1 MAATVQLINDRLLR
15 EAVAGKLSTRLGMP
29 LADFW
34 MLLKRADKPRDFAN
48 SKPVEGSQPGNTAQT
63 LAATH
68 PIGGLTLLALGD
80 ADIRRWITSQPW
92 SPRLMEM
99 EEAGLLVKILDS
111 DMSVDEPSSIAAFSA
126 GLDAPAKALLDSLL
140 RERLPEDRLAAARDY
155 WGAIEKREL
164 LHRRDLL
171 KARLREPDLSHG
183 EITEIQK
190 QILDLQKHLTDIS
203 RPFSP
208 SGPE

>member
-1 MAATVQLINDRLLR
+1 
-15 EAVAGKLSTRLGMP
+15 
-29 LADFW
+29 
-34 MLLKRADKPRDFAN
+34 MLLGRSGKSGKPADA
-48 SKPVEGSQPGNTAQT
+48 QPAAPQP
-63 LAATH
+63 LAATQ
-68 PIGGLTLLALGD
+68 PIGALTLLALGD
-80 ADIRRWITSQPW
+80 ADIRRWISSQPW

-99 EEAGLLVKILDS
+99 ENAGLLVKILDS
-111 DMSVDEPSSIAAFSA
+111 DVSADDPASLAAFSA
-126 GLDAPAKALLDSLL
+126 GLDEPGRVLLDSLL
-140 RERLPEDRLAAARDY
+140 RTRLPEDRLAAAHDC
-155 WGAIEKREL
+155 WGAIERRDL

-208 SGPE
+208 PGPD

>member
-1 MAATVQLINDRLLR
+1 
-15 EAVAGKLSTRLGMP
+15 
-29 LADFW
+29 
-34 MLLKRADKPRDFAN
+34 
-48 SKPVEGSQPGNTAQT
+48 
-63 LAATH
+63 
-68 PIGGLTLLALGD
+68 
-80 ADIRRWITSQPW
+80 
-92 SPRLMEM
+92 M

-111 DMSVDEPSSIAAFSA
+111 DISVAEPASLAAFSA
-126 GLDAPAKALLDSLL
+126 GLDALMKVQLDSLL
-140 RERLPEDRLAAARDY
+140 RERLPEDRLAAARDC
-155 WGAIEKREL
+155 WGAIERRDL

-208 SGPE
+208 PGPE